1 MAKRV
6 CSAGGDDWPWID
18 RETGSNLSACMI
30 QWGKDGIC
38 VGNVEYRELE
48 VFFKADLSRDR
59 RIDSNVCVHSNRRKN
74 NLIFGGINIKI
85 Y

>member
-30 QWGKDGIC
+30 QWGKD

-74 NLIFGGINIKI
+74 IFGGINIKI